1 MPRWLATSVICLL
14 FLTSAL
20 SATTYE
26 REALSLPYGVDVS
39 VLSNSGTVYYTRIGQ
54 LVALDTRTKTKRVFD
69 IGTSVSSSSVPDVN
83 AAEQVLLS
91 GPERSF
97 LWSEG
102 QALIPVP
109 GGSFRTNIHGDTI
122 YRPASAV
129 SDCYW
134 NHITGAVD
142 IGVPPFRDQT
152 VATALND
159 HGQVVGV
166 TLTVPY
172 LSLGFIWDIQSGLRE
187 LPPVPGYEGSSA
199 TDINNHGS
207 VVGYYYYSYYNLL
220 MERVTVTRGFLMD
233 AQGTHDLG
241 SGAPVMMT
249 DGGYVL
255 IQSGT
260 QLFVWDEEHGR
271 LPLPRPATTY
281 QSVGALSINADGD
294 VLGVGS
300 PKTGYPDYFIW
311 RRTLPIPT
319 QPVVVDAGQFTE
331 DLTALSVSWS
341 SSVSE
346 GQIIE
351 YQYAVSRSPGGAQ
364 YETVKDWT
372 SAGTA
377 TSTTVADL
385 ALVPGTRYYVY
396 VKAKNTRNVWSE
408 AGRSDGI
415 VAVNHVCQTPGEA
428 KLQADGVVV
437 AITTAITTGRAGE
450 LAYLEDTARSSGIG
464 VLGDVP
470 SEGTLVSSCG
480 SLTTTADGERCIT
493 LVDNATTDTTAPVLP
508 LNLVIRDAIS
518 QPLAFDQATGAGQRG
533 ITDPAPY
540 GLSTTGLLVQLTATV
555 TDMDANFVFIN
566 DGSLTY
572 ATGVRVLR
580 GKEPGTLGI
589 GSVVS
594 VTGVSSMRKSGSVYQ
609 FLLKPRYTSD
619 WQIIN

>member
-1 MPRWLATSVICLL
+1 MPRWLATPAICLL

-20 SATTYE
+20 YATTYE
-26 REALSLPYGVDVS
+26 FQGLNRPYGAYLS
-39 VLSNSGTVYYTRIGQ
+39 VLSNSGTAYGTGGTGPSQ
-54 LVALDTRTKTKRVFD
+54 LTAIDTQTNTWRGFD
-69 IGTSVSSSSVPDVN
+69 TGVSPGFVRDVN
-83 AAEQVLLS
+83 ADEQVLFDS
-91 GPERSF
+91 SEGSF

-109 GGSFRTNIHGDTI
+109 QYSFCTNIHGDTI
-122 YRPASAV
+122 YRPVPAV
-129 SDCYW
+129 SSYYW

-142 IGVPPFRDQT
+142 IGIPPFRDNT
-152 VATALND
+152 EATALND
-159 HGQVVGV
+159 HGQVVGA
-166 TLTVPY
+166 T
-172 LSLGFIWDIQSGLRE
+172 SIGQRQIGFIWDIQSGLRE
-187 LPPVPGYEGSSA
+187 LPPVPGYDASRA
-199 TDINNHGS
+199 VDINNDGE
-207 VVGYYYYSYYNLL
+207 VVGFYWLESTGLS
-220 MERVTVTRGFLMD
+220 RAFLMD

-241 SGAPVMMT
+241 SGVPVMTT
-249 DGGYVL
+249 DTGYVL
-255 IQSGT
+255 IALGNA
-260 QLFVWDEEHGR
+260 LFVWDEEHGR
-271 LPLPRPATTY
+271 LPLPMPATTY
-281 QSVGALSINADGD
+281 QYVYGLSINANGD
-294 VLGVGS
+294 VLGRCS
-300 PKTGYPDYFIW
+300 PKIGSDDYFIW

-351 YQYAVSRSPGGAQ
+351 YQYAVSRSPSGAQ

-372 SAGTA
+372 AAGTA
-377 TSTTVADL
+377 TSITITDL

-396 VKAKNTRNVWSE
+396 VKAKNTQDNWSE

-437 AITTAITTGRAGE
+437 AITSAITTGRAGQM
-450 LAYLEDTARSSGIG
+450 AYLEDTARSSGIG
-464 VLGDVP
+464 VLGNVP
-470 SEGTLVSSCG
+470 SEGTLFSLYG

-493 LVDNATTDTTAPVLP
+493 LGGNENNDTTATVLP

-518 QPLAFDQATGAGQRG
+518 QPLAFNQATGAGQRG

-540 GLSTTGLLVQLTATV
+540 GLSTTGLLIQLTATV

-580 GKEPGTLGI
+580 GMEPGALGI

-609 FLLKPRYTSD
+609 FILKPRHTSD